1 MPAERQAY
9 ALMGTGYSP
18 LLTGRRSGWGN
29 DLREAFFHD
38 LERSREVQPAEWA
51 KRGWR
56 ERLFETIGWMARKV
70 L

>member
-1 MPAERQAY
+1 L
-9 ALMGTGYSP
+9 ALVAHD
-18 LLTGRRSGWGN
+18 RRLGN

-56 ERLFETIGWMARKV
+56 ERLLESIGWMGRKV